1 MYYEWLKIL
10 GPTFYP
16 LFLCSILSLAIIMER
31 VIFLLHATFTYRKNY
46 NCLVQHLQGKTSYS
60 KLVRDEMLS
69 LMLSELQSRYY
80 RNLKMLKLIASI
92 APMLGLLGTVLGLLA
107 SFKEIAAATSN
118 VSPSVVA
125 AGLFEALY
133 TTVYGLCIAI
143 PSLFFAHFF
152 KLWGEKILGSF
163 CASLNRLSIK
173 LSKFDEGDN
182 SVNENLSC
190 KHI

>member
-1 MYYEWLKIL
+1 MYYDWLKVL
-10 GPTFYP
+10 GPTSYP
-16 LFLCSILSLAIIMER
+16 LFLCSVLSLAITIER
-31 VIFLLHATFTYRKNY
+31 AIFLIHATFTYKKNY
-46 NCLVQHLQGKTSYS
+46 GFLVQQLQEKTNLS

-69 LMLSELQSRYY
+69 LTLSELQSRYY

-107 SFKEIAAATSN
+107 SFKEIAAATTG
-118 VSPSVVA
+118 VSPSIVA

-152 KLWGEKILGSF
+152 KLWGEKLLGSF
-163 CASLNRLSIK
+163 CASLNRLSIQ
-173 LSKFDEGDN
+173 LSKDDEINRTLGEKATCPH
-182 SVNENLSC
+182 V
-190 KHI
+190 